1 MLKDKSLNWKTK
13 TCEGKSHLGGFA
25 TGDLAA
31 WLLSSAPASLN
42 LLRESCSYSQHY
54 CICSQEKKECFKT
67 FSRFREKRLN
77 MFGNFCLVIVQTD
90 YRNIKCSWKQASIQ
104 LTLNNSVFYVT
115 VFSKYR
121 CIVRMCSCIQFL
133 NSCSFS
139 YNYCSQIWLLF
150 TLLFFLLL
158 HTTTIFKEI
167 ATVWNNFRSFVSW

>member
-1 MLKDKSLNWKTK
+1 M
-13 TCEGKSHLGGFA
+13 
-25 TGDLAA
+25 
-31 WLLSSAPASLN
+31 
-42 LLRESCSYSQHY
+42 RESLTLEDLLQETWQPDSWALLQPLS
-54 CICSQEKKECFKT
+54 ICWGNHVAIVSIIVFVHRKRKSVSKL
-67 FSRFREKRLN
+67 FRGSGKKRLN

-104 LTLNNSVFYVT
+104 LTVNNSVFYVT

-133 NSCSFS
+133 NSCYFS
-139 YNYCSQIWLLF
+139 YNYCSQIRLLF
-150 TLLFFLLL
+150 TLFFFLLL